1 MTKKRIF
8 ISYRR
13 SDSAGYAGRLYDYL
27 KNYFG
32 EDSLFFDVD
41 TIKPGVDF
49 EQKIKTELDNSGVV
63 LVLIGDQWPGVKD
76 ANGKKRLDDPHDFV
90 RIEVETALNKD
101 VAVIPVLLQ
110 GVPMPSEN
118 DLPEKLSDLSRRNAI
133 KLSDENWYSDL
144 GMLTTILK
152 NVLGISGSLKEQ
164 RIKRYRQIVFALSLL
179 AVTLSIANN
188 FIFAKSS
195 TALGVAVKFVYLLIL
210 SGNTIFVT
218 YLLVN
223 MKRELDR
230 LGGIIISM
238 AVITQMFAAWG
249 GSLAS
254 LTPIPLLI
262 VAWLVNFVEP
272 DE

>member
-32 EDSLFFDVD
+32 EDRLFFDVD

-49 EQKIKTELDNSGVV
+49 EQKIKTELDNSDVV
-63 LVLIGDQWPGVKD
+63 LVLIGNQWLGVKD
-76 ANGKKRLDDPHDFV
+76 THGSKRLDDPHDYV
-90 RIEVETALNKD
+90 RLEVETALNKD
-101 VAVIPVLLQ
+101 VTVIPVLLQ

-118 DLPEKLSDLSRRNAI
+118 ELPEKLYDLSRRNAL

-144 GMLTTILK
+144 RMLTTILK
-152 NVLGISGSLKEQ
+152 NVLGIPGSLKEQ
-164 RIKRYRQIVFALSLL
+164 RIKQYRQIVFALSLL
-179 AVTLSIANN
+179 GVILSIARN
-188 FIFAKSS
+188 FIFADSS
-195 TALGVAVKFVYLLIL
+195 TLLGVAVKFLYLVIL
-210 SGNTIFVT
+210 AGNTVFVT

-238 AVITQMFAAWG
+238 AVITQLFVAWG
-249 GSLAS
+249 GSLTS

-262 VAWLVNFVEP
+262 IAWLVNFVTS
-272 DE
+272 DD